1 MDRLSTK
8 HGPRVDDQLK
18 HELGALTQGAPAESR
33 VEEEREQEAPSDG
46 EPTATTRPE
55 RDEFLGL
62 GADAAT
68 ARREISRH
76 LGLHAFPGQRDAL
89 VEHARGEGAGD
100 AVLDA
105 LRGLPADREF
115 ATVYDVTETLGLHA
129 EERAPAGRTAPPD
142 ADDPVA

>member
-18 HELGALTQGAPAESR
+18 HELGAMTQGAPAESR

-46 EPTATTRPE
+46 EPTATSRPE
-55 RDEFLGL
+55 RDDFYGL
-62 GADAAT
+62 GPDAPT

-76 LGLHAFPGQRDAL
+76 LGLHVFPAGRDAL
-89 VEHARGEGAGD
+89 IDQARTEGAGEQ
-100 AVLDA
+100 VIDA
-105 LRGLPADREF
+105 LRNLPTDREF

-129 EERAPAGRTAPPD
+129 EERAPVGRTAPPD